1 MLCNVAN
8 KTKQKQP
15 LKKYGKKTQKTNLVV
30 CLPPA
35 AVGAG
40 KCVLCVS
47 RTRKASLLRSIKFYS
62 SGVALHYL
70 NLAY

>member
-8 KTKQKQP
+8 KTKQKLP
-15 LKKYGKKTQKTNLVV
+15 LKNSEKNPPKNLVV
-30 CLPPA
+30 CLLPA

-47 RTRKASLLRSIKFYS
+47 RTRRASLLGSIKFYS

-70 NLAY
+70 NLA